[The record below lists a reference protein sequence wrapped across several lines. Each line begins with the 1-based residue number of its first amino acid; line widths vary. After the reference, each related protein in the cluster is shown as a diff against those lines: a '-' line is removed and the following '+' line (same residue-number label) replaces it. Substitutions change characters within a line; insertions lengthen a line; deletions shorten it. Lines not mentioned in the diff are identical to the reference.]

1 MPVLADWMIDR
12 ERVGALLPLESAV
25 ERDAGSIVV
34 VTGSVGAGK
43 STLLARWAHDVLD
56 DGALVGWVSLSGDDN
71 DAHALWDALLTAI
84 QHALNAHDSEAS
96 PIVEDLVAP
105 RLPDSGAT
113 GDLVDRLAQLET
125 PLWIFLDDVHE
136 VTDAQA
142 LGVLDLLLQWAPPTL
157 NVVLGSRSDPFLH
170 LSRLR
175 LEGRVRDVRDDELRL
190 SREELEEM
198 LSAQALVLTGPQL
211 SRLHHLTEG
220 WAAGAGLAAIALRT
234 GRDVDEFLRSF
245 ESDDAAVAGYLV
257 NELLSGLDVDTQ
269 EFMLLTCL
277 PDVLTADLATRLSG
291 RDDAGE
297 VLRQLAAA
305 NSLVTARHGADGYS
319 YRYHALLRGYLRARV
334 EGSGANRKNKLHVEL
349 AQWYL
354 QHDGPMKALQHA
366 VASADAPTCRLAL
379 DRLAVGL
386 LLSGGVATLRR
397 LLASAPSEVTDE
409 TAYHCLWALSCLEL
423 GDLSA
428 AISLMDGLAAG
439 GERQA
444 ELSRLPGDRLRRVAR
459 LATRQA
465 AVGAAEIAADTASWF
480 ALAST
485 APADGDGRSTA
496 AGVAGHGLPS
506 GATEEVADIVALL
519 TTRTGPANVSGA
531 VLDEVGLL
539 ELAHVG
545 KLLLAI
551 GQYDAGEAA
560 LRDAMRTASRLGHT
574 YTETTCLAQL
584 AAAAGARGDLAEMRK
599 WAEVALEAAST
610 YGWLSLPSL
619 LPALILASASA
630 LEELDYRRSRWLCD
644 AAAAIIAG
652 PDRHAGLGLD
662 RHAVD
667 VSEDLRRSVQAI
679 GTYLDFAELRE
690 DPAARRRLLQDR
702 VERIDE
708 LAAWVFNPVLVAA
721 ELTEQHRMA
730 LVTGQLDIA
739 QRAIDIG
746 AQLACLDGDMA
757 VLRAQHL
764 SRLGHDADARALL
777 VPLLRGTTKPLL
789 VTSLLTAW
797 LLESAL
803 SARNG
808 QQTVS
813 HDAMLCALEI
823 AGPRHAVR
831 RMLQVAPENVE
842 SLNNGRGRF
851 GRHETF
857 VEDVL
862 SHVEAPP
869 PPAVADGDH
878 AHSDGSVPL
887 LTPREL
893 SLLWDLPSLMTVA
906 EIAEARAVSPNTVK
920 TQLRSLFHKMG
931 VASRRDAVSAGRRY
945 GFL

>member
-12 ERVGALLPLESAV
+12 ERVGPLLPLESAV

-56 DGALVGWVSLSGDDN
+56 HGALVGWVSLSGDDN

-198 LSAQALVLTGPQL
+198 LSAQGLVLTGPQL

-257 NELLSGLDVDTQ
+257 NELLSGLDADIQ
-269 EFMLLTCL
+269 EFMFLTCL
-277 PDVLTADLATRLSG
+277 PDVLTADLATKLSG

-297 VLRQLAAA
+297 LLRQLAGR

-334 EGSGANRKNKLHVEL
+334 EGSGANRKAKLHVEL

-354 QHDGPMKALQHA
+354 QHDGPMKALDHA
-366 VASADAPTCRLAL
+366 VASGDAPTCRLAL
-379 DRLAVGL
+379 DRLSVGL
-386 LLSGGVATLRR
+386 LLSGGAATLRR
-397 LLASAPSEVTDE
+397 LLAAAPSEVTDE

-428 AISLMDGLAAG
+428 AISLMDGVATG
-439 GERQA
+439 SEREA
-444 ELSRLPGDRLRRVAR
+444 EPSRLPADRLRRVAR

-465 AVGAAEIAADTASWF
+465 VAGAAEIAADTVGWF
-480 ALAST
+480 AAFTT
-485 APADGDGRSTA
+485 AAADGDTKA
-496 AGVAGHGLPS
+496 LPAWVAEHGFHSAP
-506 GATEEVADIVALL
+506 TEEMADIVALVAAW
-519 TTRTGPANVSGA
+519 TGPAHVPGA

-560 LRDAMRTASRLGHT
+560 LREAMRTASRLGYT
-574 YTETTCLAQL
+574 YTETTCLSQL
-584 AAAAGARGDLAEMRK
+584 AGAAGARGDLAEMRK
-599 WAEVALEAAST
+599 WAEVALEAATT

-630 LEELDYRRSRWLCD
+630 LEGLDYRRSRWLCD

-662 RHAVD
+662 RRPVD
-667 VSEDLRRSVQAI
+667 VSEDLRRSVRAI
-679 GTYLDFAELRE
+679 SAYLDFAELRD

-702 VERIDE
+702 VEAIDE
-708 LAAWVFNPVLVAA
+708 LSGWGFNPVLVGS
-721 ELTEQHRMA
+721 ELTEHHRMA
-730 LVTGQLDIA
+730 VATGQIDIA

-746 AQLACLDGDMA
+746 AQIPDLDGDVA

-764 SRLGHDADARALL
+764 TRLGHDAEARGLL
-777 VPLLRGTTKPLL
+777 VPVLRGTTEPLL

-803 SARNG
+803 AARNG

-813 HDAMLCALEI
+813 HDALLSALEI
-823 AGPRHAVR
+823 AGPRRAVR

-851 GRHETF
+851 GRYEAF
-857 VEDVL
+857 VDEVL
-862 SHVEAPP
+862 THVEVPAAPG
-869 PPAVADGDH
+869 AAEGDH
-878 AHSDGSVPL
+878 ARADGSVPL